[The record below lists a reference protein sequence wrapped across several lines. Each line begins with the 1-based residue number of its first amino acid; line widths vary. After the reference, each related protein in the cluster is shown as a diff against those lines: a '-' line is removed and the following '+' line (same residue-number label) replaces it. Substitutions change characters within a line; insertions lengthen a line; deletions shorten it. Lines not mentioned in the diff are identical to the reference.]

1 MHRRGRQEQSVLFD
15 FTETVF
21 VRLPVPIIASVA
33 DITLLCFDFND
44 FLVTLERMVSVF
56 QVLLQAQKELL
67 VYSDTGI
74 SVLGE

>member
-1 MHRRGRQEQSVLFD
+1 MHRRGQQEQSILFD
-15 FTETVF
+15 FTETIF
-21 VRLPVPIIASVA
+21 VRLPVVSSPLS
-33 DITLLCFDFND
+33 ITLLRFDFND

-67 VYSDTGI
+67 MYSDTGI